1 MVLFA
6 QPVTPLALLLALY
19 MVLTLGQPVTSAAGD
34 AEQKELV
41 EKSRMTLDGFLADS
55 NMGWFRD
62 HMKEASGI
70 FIVPQ
75 LLKAAFFFGG
85 EGGSGVFLVK
95 DDKTGEWSDP
105 AFYTMRAGS
114 FGFQFGAQASEFVLL
129 VMSQRGVESLLTST
143 FKLGGDISVAVGPVG
158 AVIATR
164 DEWNRD
170 YYGTEVRP
178 TDILVRR
185 AVTNPQ
191 TAGLKAALALAAKG
205 KASAGQ
211 TSTFVPE

>member
-178 TDILVRR
+178 TDILVKR

-191 TAGLKAALALAAKG
+191 SAGLR
-205 KASAGQ
+205 ASAGQ
-211 TSTFVPE
+211 TSIFVPE